1 MPQKGQ
7 HIRGNNCDRYN
18 KFRET
23 KDRSSLI
30 GLATWSSLC
39 QKDWINQEKRGIER
53 YEKPY
58 ELRSI
63 LKHSN

>member
-1 MPQKGQ
+1 MLDMQSHNIKVKAEQ
-7 HIRGNNCDRYN
+7 I
-18 KFRET
+18 K
-23 KDRSSLI
+23 KD
-30 GLATWSSLC
+30 
-39 QKDWINQEKRGIER
+39 KRGIER